1 MAKNDGPGLYDA
13 VGRIMKMTLITRSV
27 HVKRVGGYWGHS
39 QCSFPHRLPA
49 SGSISTISHFF
60 PPPYLYCNSFPA
72 LKHIFEQVQFS
83 KILLFAAGSSRVHL
97 FHRVGGGRGWERGVR
112 AAGGLSQPFKGKTS
126 RLSPSL
132 SIVQVHFNWWSVKL
146 CKIKGH
152 SSAAI

>member
-60 PPPYLYCNSFPA
+60 PPPYIATPFQLWNIYLNR
-72 LKHIFEQVQFS
+72 FS
-83 KILLFAAGSSRVHL
+83 SAKSYYLQLAAAECTCFTGWG
-97 FHRVGGGRGWERGVR
+97 VGEGGRGGRGQL
-112 AAGGLSQPFKGKTS
+112 AGFLSPLKGK
-126 RLSPSL
+126 LADSPSP
-132 SIVQVHFNWWSVKL
+132 L
-146 CKIKGH
+146 CKCILIDGRWNYTE
-152 SSAAI
+152 